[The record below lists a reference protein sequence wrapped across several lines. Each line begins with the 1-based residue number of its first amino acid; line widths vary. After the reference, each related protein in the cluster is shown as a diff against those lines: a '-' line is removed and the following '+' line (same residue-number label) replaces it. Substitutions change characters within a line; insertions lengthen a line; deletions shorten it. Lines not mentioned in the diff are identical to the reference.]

1 MSRAEGGKTWSNITA
16 LQLGGH
22 SNRASRRLE
31 AEGAKR
37 KETES
42 RLWHQQRAMGVPS
55 ASPPPETSFEWIS
68 RHGNAFTRAQ
78 NPGERS
84 QHWLEPRNKKRCFEA
99 DKRDNYQRDS
109 FPARQHTSPILLVGK
124 EWISAQLYL
133 APVSPAS
140 GCHSQ
145 AGPTDPM
152 PGPLHLL
159 ALQLQAPGSPTQ
171 GLGPRSPRCR
181 ISDRNR
187 SMPLGKII
195 KS

>member
-1 MSRAEGGKTWSNITA
+1 MARLGATSQLCNSGGTVTGPVDAWKLKGQRGRKLNQDCDISKGPWEFPVPVL
-16 LQLGGH
+16 LQKHHLNEHPGM
-22 SNRASRRLE
+22 E
-31 AEGAKR
+31 
-37 KETES
+37 
-42 RLWHQQRAMGVPS
+42 MPS
-55 ASPPPETSFEWIS
+55 QEH
-68 RHGNAFTRAQ
+68 R

-99 DKRDNYQRDS
+99 DKRDSYQRDS

-187 SMPLGKII
+187 SMPLGKIS